1 MDRASLSSLSR
12 QPGYPAFLGAATLAR
27 VADEMFSVGVVLF
40 VLDRTGSAAL
50 AGATVAAVALPSLVT
65 GPLLGAW
72 LDLTGRRRVLMVY
85 DQLAI
90 SASLVLILLLAG
102 DAPDVLLPASA
113 LVLAGITYPLSF
125 GAMTSFIP
133 LLVPERMLTQAN
145 AVEASSFNLALIIG
159 PALAGTLSAVFGAA
173 APLIVEIVLSLG
185 ALGLILLVPG
195 LDRAGTA
202 AHAAGRTIW
211 SVAGSGLAR
220 IAEVPA
226 LRGVTATGVLGLGG
240 LGLLTVAFPF
250 FCVEH
255 LGVERSA
262 AGYLWAA
269 FALGSMLGAL
279 ALVRLQRLMAPE
291 RIVIVGIALFGALML
306 LWPLQSSLVPM
317 LLVVALAGVADGP
330 ALAATFAARQ
340 QHVPPEL
347 HGQVFTTASGLKVGA
362 FALGSAAAGPV
373 VLTAGSAGALL
384 AAAIVQFVAVG
395 AGLALMRTRGQA
407 TPALG

>member
-1 MDRASLSSLSR
+1 VDRWSLTTLSR

-40 VLDRTGSAAL
+40 VLERTGSAAL
-50 AGATVAAVALPSLVT
+50 AGATVAAVTLPSLIT

-72 LDLTGRRRVLMVY
+72 LDLTGRRRVLMIY

-90 SASLVLILLLAG
+90 SAGLAAILLLAG
-102 DAPDVLLPASA
+102 EAPDLLLPASA
-113 LVLAGITYPLSF
+113 LLLAGITYPLSF
-125 GAMTSFIP
+125 GGMTSFIP
-133 LLVPERMLTQAN
+133 LLVPDGLLEPAN
-145 AVEASSFNLALIIG
+145 AIEASSFNLALIIG
-159 PALAGTLSAVFGAA
+159 PALAGTLSAAFGAT
-173 APLIVEIVLSLG
+173 APLIVEIVLSLA

-195 LDRAGTA
+195 LDRAGSA
-202 AHAAGRTIW
+202 AHATGRSIW
-211 SVAGSGLAR
+211 SVAGSGLTR

-255 LGVERSA
+255 LGADRSA

-269 FALGSMLGAL
+269 FAFGSMVGAL
-279 ALVRLQRLMAPE
+279 ALVRLQRRLAPE
-291 RIVIVGIALFGALML
+291 RLVVIGIAVFGALML
-306 LWPLQSSLVPM
+306 LWPVQSSLLGM
-317 LLVVALAGVADGP
+317 LFVVALAGVADGP

-347 HGQVFTTASGLKVGA
+347 HSQVFTTAAGLKVGA
-362 FALGSAAAGPV
+362 FALGSAVAGPV
-373 VLTAGSAGALL
+373 VLAAGSDGALL
-384 AAAIVQFVAVG
+384 AAAVTQFVAAG
-395 AGLALMRTRGQA
+395 AGALLMRTRRPA
-407 TPALG
+407 PALG

>member
-1 MDRASLSSLSR
+1 VDRWSLTTLSR

-40 VLDRTGSAAL
+40 VLERTGSAAL
-50 AGATVAAVALPSLVT
+50 AGATVAAVALPSLIT

-72 LDLTGRRRVLMVY
+72 LDLTGRRRVLMIY

-90 SASLVLILLLAG
+90 SAGLAAILLLAG
-102 DAPDVLLPASA
+102 EAPDLLLPASA
-113 LVLAGITYPLSF
+113 LLLAGITYPLSF
-125 GAMTSFIP
+125 GGMTSFIP
-133 LLVPERMLTQAN
+133 LLVPDGLLEPAN
-145 AVEASSFNLALIIG
+145 AIEASSFNLALIIG
-159 PALAGTLSAVFGAA
+159 PALAGTLSAAFGAT
-173 APLIVEIVLSLG
+173 APLIVEIVLSLA

-195 LDRAGTA
+195 LDRAGSA
-202 AHAAGRTIW
+202 AHATGRSIW

-255 LGVERSA
+255 LGADRSA

-269 FALGSMLGAL
+269 FAFGSMVGAL
-279 ALVRLQRLMAPE
+279 ALVRLQRRLAPE
-291 RIVIVGIALFGALML
+291 RLVVIGIAVFGALML
-306 LWPLQSSLVPM
+306 LWPLQSSLLGM
-317 LLVVALAGVADGP
+317 LFVVALAGVADGP

-347 HGQVFTTASGLKVGA
+347 HSQVFTTAAGLKVGA
-362 FALGSAAAGPV
+362 FALGSAVAGPV
-373 VLTAGSAGALL
+373 VLAAGSDGALL
-384 AAAIVQFVAVG
+384 AAAVTQFVAAG
-395 AGLALMRTRGQA
+395 AGALLMRTRRPA
-407 TPALG
+407 PALR

>member
-1 MDRASLSSLSR
+1 MDRWSLTTLSR

-40 VLDRTGSAAL
+40 VLERTGSAAL
-50 AGATVAAVALPSLVT
+50 AGATVAAVTLPSLIT

-72 LDLTGRRRVLMVY
+72 LDLTGRRRVLMIY

-90 SASLVLILLLAG
+90 SASLAVILLLAG
-102 DAPDVLLPASA
+102 EAPDFLLPATA
-113 LVLAGITYPLSF
+113 LLLAGITYPLSF
-125 GAMTSFIP
+125 GGMTSFIP
-133 LLVPERMLTQAN
+133 LLVPDGLLEPAN
-145 AVEASSFNLALIIG
+145 AIEASSFNLALIIG
-159 PALAGTLSAVFGAA
+159 PALAGTLSAAFGAT
-173 APLIVEIVLSLG
+173 APLIVEIVLSLA

-195 LDRAGTA
+195 LDRAGSA
-202 AHAAGRTIW
+202 AHATGRSIW
-211 SVAGSGLAR
+211 SVAGSGLTR

-255 LGVERSA
+255 LGADRSA

-269 FALGSMLGAL
+269 FAFGSMVGAL
-279 ALVRLQRLMAPE
+279 ALVRLQRRLAPE
-291 RIVIVGIALFGALML
+291 RLVVIGIAVFGALML
-306 LWPLQSSLVPM
+306 LWPLQSSLLGM
-317 LLVVALAGVADGP
+317 LFVVALAGVADGP

-347 HGQVFTTASGLKVGA
+347 HSQVFTTAAGLKVGA
-362 FALGSAAAGPV
+362 FALGSAVAGPV
-373 VLTAGSAGALL
+373 VLAAGSDGALL
-384 AAAIVQFVAVG
+384 AAAVTQFVAAG
-395 AGLALMRTRGQA
+395 AGALLMRTRRPA
-407 TPALG
+407 PALG

>member
-1 MDRASLSSLSR
+1 MDRWSLTTLSR

-40 VLDRTGSAAL
+40 VLERTGSAAL
-50 AGATVAAVALPSLVT
+50 AGATVAAVTLPSLIT

-72 LDLTGRRRVLMVY
+72 LDLTGRRRVLMIY

-90 SASLVLILLLAG
+90 SAGLAAILLLAG
-102 DAPDVLLPASA
+102 EAPDLLLPASA
-113 LVLAGITYPLSF
+113 LLLAGITYPLSF
-125 GAMTSFIP
+125 GGMTSFIP
-133 LLVPERMLTQAN
+133 LLVPDGLLEPAN
-145 AVEASSFNLALIIG
+145 AIEASSFNLALIIG
-159 PALAGTLSAVFGAA
+159 PALAGTLSAVFGAT
-173 APLIVEIVLSLG
+173 APLIVEIVLSLA

-195 LDRAGTA
+195 LDRAGSA
-202 AHAAGRTIW
+202 AHATGRSIW
-211 SVAGSGLAR
+211 NVAGSGLAR

-255 LGVERSA
+255 LGADRSA

-269 FALGSMLGAL
+269 FAFGSMVGAL
-279 ALVRLQRLMAPE
+279 ALVRLQRRLAPE
-291 RIVIVGIALFGALML
+291 RLVVIGIAVFGALML
-306 LWPLQSSLVPM
+306 LWPVQSSLLGM
-317 LLVVALAGVADGP
+317 LFVVALAGVADGP

-347 HGQVFTTASGLKVGA
+347 HSQVFTTAAGLKVGA
-362 FALGSAAAGPV
+362 FALGSAVAGPV
-373 VLTAGSAGALL
+373 VLAAGSDGALL
-384 AAAIVQFVAVG
+384 AAAVTQFVAAG
-395 AGLALMRTRGQA
+395 AGALLMRTRA
-407 TPALG
+407 VPALG

>member
-1 MDRASLSSLSR
+1 MDRWSLTTLSR

-40 VLDRTGSAAL
+40 VLERTGSAAL
-50 AGATVAAVALPSLVT
+50 AGATVAAVTLPSLIT

-72 LDLTGRRRVLMVY
+72 LDLTGRRRVLMIY

-90 SASLVLILLLAG
+90 SAGLAAILLLAG
-102 DAPDVLLPASA
+102 EAPDLLLPASA
-113 LVLAGITYPLSF
+113 LLLAGITYPLSF
-125 GAMTSFIP
+125 GGMTSFIP
-133 LLVPERMLTQAN
+133 LLVPDGLLEPAN
-145 AVEASSFNLALIIG
+145 AIEASSFNLALIIG
-159 PALAGTLSAVFGAA
+159 PALAGTLSAAFGAT
-173 APLIVEIVLSLG
+173 APLIVEIVLSLA

-195 LDRAGTA
+195 LDRAGSA
-202 AHAAGRTIW
+202 AHATGRSIW
-211 SVAGSGLAR
+211 SVAGSGLTR

-255 LGVERSA
+255 LGADRSA

-269 FALGSMLGAL
+269 FAFGSMVGAL
-279 ALVRLQRLMAPE
+279 ALVRLQRRLAPE
-291 RIVIVGIALFGALML
+291 RLVVIGIAVFGALML
-306 LWPLQSSLVPM
+306 LWPLQSSLLGM
-317 LLVVALAGVADGP
+317 LFVVALAGVADGP

-347 HGQVFTTASGLKVGA
+347 HSQVFTTAAGLKVGA
-362 FALGSAAAGPV
+362 FALGSAVAGPV
-373 VLTAGSAGALL
+373 VLAAGSDGALL
-384 AAAIVQFVAVG
+384 AAAVTQFVAAG
-395 AGLALMRTRGQA
+395 AGALLMRTRRPA
-407 TPALG
+407 PALG

>member
-1 MDRASLSSLSR
+1 MDRSSVTSLAR

-40 VLDRTGSAAL
+40 VLERTGSAAL
-50 AGATVAAVALPSLVT
+50 AGATVAAVTLPSLVT

-72 LDLTGRRRVLMVY
+72 LDLTGRRRVLMIY

-90 SASLVLILLLAG
+90 SASLAVILLLAG
-102 DAPDVLLPASA
+102 HAPGFLLPASA
-113 LVLAGITYPLSF
+113 LLLAGITYPLSF
-125 GAMTSFIP
+125 GGMTSFIP
-133 LLVPERMLTQAN
+133 LLVGDRLLEPAN

-159 PALAGTLSAVFGAA
+159 PALAGTLSAAFGAA
-173 APLIVEIVLSLG
+173 APLVVEIALSLG

-195 LDRAGTA
+195 LDRAGSA
-202 AHAAGRTIW
+202 AHATGRSIW

-255 LGVERSA
+255 LGADRSA

-269 FALGSMLGAL
+269 FAFGSMVGAL
-279 ALVRLQRLMAPE
+279 ALVRLQRRLAPE
-291 RIVIVGIALFGALML
+291 RLVVMGIALFGALML
-306 LWPLQSSLVPM
+306 LWPIQSSLVPM

-340 QHVPPEL
+340 QHVPAEL
-347 HGQVFTTASGLKVGA
+347 HSQVFTTAAGLKVGA
-362 FALGSAAAGPV
+362 FALGSAVAGPV
-373 VLTAGSAGALL
+373 VLAAGSDGALL
-384 AAAIVQFVAVG
+384 AAAVVQFVAAG
-395 AGLALMRTRGQA
+395 AGALLMRTGA
-407 TPALG
+407 VPALG